1 MNCTHWRYELS
12 QCLDGRLPSGRRAQV
27 MEHAAHCGDCDTF
40 WNELQAAQRMV
51 LQLPRERVGDGFRD
65 QLWQRIQAGE
75 GTPEAVFHEPVPI
88 GTKIRYALTGA
99 AAAAV
104 VLVGALLLRPNG
116 GTSRPAPSPEG
127 EVADADGAVPHAN
140 DRRPLPQTFEVAD
153 QQQRFEEHPLFAS
166 TRRLTT
172 DLVALEAARQLER
185 RYATVRST
193 LDRLQKRVVDPTI
206 AVEQVLDN
214 ADEFHSLGDLLL
226 EMRDRGRLLFAQPE
240 VEADLQVAVT
250 LLGQT
255 DALRRDPSAVT
266 SVVGQAM
273 QSRRLG
279 TLSGQISLRPMD
291 PREEHEV
298 LLRLHHLWPEV
309 FPKLFLVVGNV
320 DELRNFG
327 VPGGAFLM
335 QDACGSSLVAPRSV
349 LEARDLQLRWSSR
362 VGDGGNQQ
370 VELQIVP
377 SRRQK

>member
-1 MNCTHWRYELS
+1 MSIW
-12 QCLDGRLPSGRRAQV
+12 
-27 MEHAAHCGDCDTF
+27 
-40 WNELQAAQRMV
+40 
-51 LQLPRERVGDGFRD
+51 
-65 QLWQRIQAGE
+65 
-75 GTPEAVFHEPVPI
+75 
-88 GTKIRYALTGA
+88 TKIRYALTGA